1 MLHIAVHYS
10 SGGGYFW
17 TIYPCPCHCCSR
29 MGAVNLG
36 SQLWYMV
43 NHTKLMPVW
52 ASLSAGHLAV
62 LWIFIIFIEYLF
74 QRFLRNFLS
83 KINYETWNKRTF
95 TRQIFSWTVTFY
107 SGHSSLAKQS
117 ILYSQLWGRKTHS
130 GKWIPWDTCWA
141 SGNLW
146 CVTCAQS
153 VASISPTGFAC
164 WVHGGKTSVDFL
176 AVDNSFRQHNSPIFL
191 NFK

>member
-117 ILYSQLWGRKTHS
+117 ILYSQLWGEEKLTLENEFRETLAEPREIYGVWRVHS
-130 GKWIPWDTCWA
+130 QWHPFLQQVSHAGCTVGKR
-141 SGNLW
+141 
-146 CVTCAQS
+146 Q
-153 VASISPTGFAC
+153 SISLRSTIRSASTI
-164 WVHGGKTSVDFL
+164 VHF
-176 AVDNSFRQHNSPIFL
+176 FEF
-191 NFK
+191 